1 MASARGN
8 GNGNNDEPGPA
19 VTATIIQGRDP
30 QSEGLIRSALA
41 RIEAGAPIT
50 VTIMG
55 LTRDGDAAATALQ
68 QLLDRAEQDNRK
80 VSCVVDGPLGYVI
93 GYATE

>member
-8 GNGNNDEPGPA
+8 GRDDEPGVTP
-19 VTATIIQGRDP
+19 TATIIEGRDP

>member
-8 GNGNNDEPGPA
+8 GRDDEPGVTP
-19 VTATIIQGRDP
+19 TATIIEGRDP

-80 VSCVVDGPLGYVI
+80 VSCVVDGPIGYVI